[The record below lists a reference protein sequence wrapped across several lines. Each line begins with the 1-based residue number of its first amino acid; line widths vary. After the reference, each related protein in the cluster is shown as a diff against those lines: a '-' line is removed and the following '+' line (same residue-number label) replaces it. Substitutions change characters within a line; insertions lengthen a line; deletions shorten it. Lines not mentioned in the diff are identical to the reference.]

1 MKKYKFVF
9 YTHYTV
15 GLHHIL
21 YHKCQLYTFDWCFH
35 YRRVTCIWLH
45 FVPRLNRMRPLFLST
60 QTTAK
65 PKEDNGS
72 VKNAPIKFSTS
83 KGGPAAW
90 KVTHSLGS
98 KHQRPWWKALP
109 ISLVFISVLLWCSLR
124 NETDIDGK
132 LGEHLLTKLPGLL
145 PEEDEDENSW

>member
-1 MKKYKFVF
+1 
-9 YTHYTV
+9 
-15 GLHHIL
+15 
-21 YHKCQLYTFDWCFH
+21 
-35 YRRVTCIWLH
+35 
-45 FVPRLNRMRPLFLST
+45 MRPLSLST
-60 QTTAK
+60 LTAAK
-65 PKEDNGS
+65 HTEEDLS

-109 ISLVFISVLLWCSLR
+109 ISLVFVTVLLWCSLR
-124 NETDIDGK
+124 TETDIDGK

-145 PEEDEDENSW
+145 PESEEDE